1 MWPVSNKIRFLSP
14 RERLGPPRSTR
25 RLADRGE
32 PNAEARARMLDRLR
46 NGPSGVR
53 ERGRVDWSAVAIVG
67 AVLAGVLVMFVVLL
81 VMVRP

>member
-1 MWPVSNKIRFLSP
+1 
-14 RERLGPPRSTR
+14 
-25 RLADRGE
+25 
-32 PNAEARARMLDRLR
+32 MLDRLR

-67 AVLAGVLVMFVVLL
+67 AVLAGVLVLFVVLL